1 MGLINTRENI
11 STSISTNFLL
21 HVTTKIF
28 ADFLLC
34 PTEQDTFTL
43 LGFCKHMVRMI
54 YDEDI
59 SDAVIDNL
67 TGRNNYSKEYK
78 EKYNN
83 QLTAKE
89 EMFNYFSIK
98 MIQEYGPNCISS
110 ILRVFTAVLIRDTT
124 LPNDN
129 DKCFKEMFVAVNM
142 YQDSLLRKKLIDF
155 EHYTEVF
162 FGELEKHQK

>member
-98 MIQEYGPNCISS
+98 MIQE
-110 ILRVFTAVLIRDTT
+110 
-124 LPNDN
+124 
-129 DKCFKEMFVAVNM
+129 
-142 YQDSLLRKKLIDF
+142 
-155 EHYTEVF
+155 
-162 FGELEKHQK
+162 